1 MWKAY
6 SAKSAKLADDKAKLK
21 EYRLACKMRRR
32 KNVKTSTK
40 ILKDANI
47 SFIQHTEFH
56 YKIET
61 GAGVIDFYPST
72 GRYLGVYKGRGIFN
86 LLKILK
92 NL

>member
-1 MWKAY
+1 MWRAY
-6 SAKSAKLADDKAKLK
+6 SVRAAKKEEDKAKLK

-40 ILKDANI
+40 ILEDANI
-47 SFIQHTEFH
+47 AFIKHTEFH

-61 GAGVIDFYPST
+61 GAGVVNFYPST
-72 GRYLGVYKGRGIFN
+72 GRYIGVYKGRGVFN